1 MAEDHWQDVEQALGE
16 ALELPEAERHA
27 YLERAALGPAARR
40 RVEQLLEAWDQS
52 ADFLETPALGTPP
65 VGMPLGTRLGPWR
78 LISVLGAGGMATVYL
93 AERDDEQFA
102 QKVAIKVVAG
112 ARVSRVMERRFREER
127 QILARLEHPNVARL
141 IDGGVAPD
149 GSPFLVMEFVA
160 GSAIDGWCRQ
170 RHLGT
175 RERLELFRQVCQ
187 AVHFA
192 HQHLV
197 VHCDIKPGN
206 LLVTDDGTPKLLD
219 FGIARMLAQ
228 GPPSTTTFFHPMT
241 PEYASPEQI
250 RGAPVGTATD
260 IYSLGIL
267 LYELLTGRRPFVFS
281 GKQLDEIVQ
290 MVCGQEPPDPRCGSV
305 DLDAIVLKA
314 IHKDPERRYS
324 SAIELAADI
333 SLFLESRPVQA
344 RPRRAGDVLLK
355 FLGRHRLAAGAV
367 TVAAALLLTASVIIF
382 RESRIAARR
391 FEDVRRLA
399 HFVIFDMHDAVTP
412 LAGSTPAR
420 KLLVSNA
427 LQYLDSLNRDTGG
440 DEALQRELALAYVR
454 VGDVSGNPAQAN
466 LGDTGEALRSYR
478 KAAALLDPLFR
489 KHPQDQALGQNLALT
504 HERMEGVYQFL
515 RRFDEALRAA
525 DISLA
530 IHDRLF
536 REAPDDTN
544 QRGLAIGYFTRAHA
558 GAESGLPAPDQQA
571 LRDYRAAT
579 QIFEGLLSKRPDDA
593 ERLRDAA
600 LGHKY
605 IGAILKDGN
614 QLDAALPHLRRAEE
628 LDQRRTEVHPEDRQ
642 ARLDLSFDYGED
654 AEFRETQGKDLPAA
668 LALYRKTLAI
678 REELSASDPRDIRVR
693 DRVRY
698 VEIEISR
705 ILLKLNRPFEASPHV
720 QRSVQMSREL
730 YAVEPSTRNRSM
742 LAWAFELEGRKDSAL
757 RRDKSA
763 CEAFAQA
770 RDLYLKGQSSGNWE
784 AWESID
790 LSNVTKSLAVCQK

>member
-1 MAEDHWQDVEQALGE
+1 MAENQWQEVERALGE

-40 RVEQLLEAWDQS
+40 RVEQLLEAWDES
-52 ADFLETPALGTPP
+52 GDFLESPALGTLP

-78 LISVLGAGGMATVYL
+78 LISILGAGGMATVYL
-93 AERDDEQFA
+93 AERDDEQFK
-102 QKVAIKVVAG
+102 QKAAIKVVAG

-149 GSPFLVMEFVA
+149 GCPFLVMEFVA

-170 RHLGT
+170 RNLGT
-175 RERLELFRQVCQ
+175 RERLELFRQVCE

-206 LLVTDDGTPKLLD
+206 LLVTEDGTPKLLD

-228 GPPSTTTFFHPMT
+228 GPQSTTTFFHPMT

-267 LYELLTGRRPFVFS
+267 LHELLTGRRPFVLS
-281 GKQLDEIVQ
+281 GKPLDEILQ
-290 MVCGQEPPDPRCGSV
+290 IIGGQDPPDPRCGSA

-314 IHKDPERRYS
+314 IHKDPERRYT
-324 SAIELAADI
+324 SAIELAADV
-333 SLFLESRPVQA
+333 SLFLEGRPLQA
-344 RPRRAGDVLLK
+344 RPRRAGYVLRK
-355 FLGRHRLAAGAV
+355 FFGRHRLAAGAV
-367 TVAAALLLTASVIIF
+367 ASAAVLLMTASAIIY
-382 RESRIAARR
+382 RESRAAARH

-399 HFVIFDMHDAVTP
+399 HFVIFDMHDAVAP

-427 LQYLDSLNRDTGG
+427 LQYLDSLNRDAGG

-478 KAAALLDPLFR
+478 KAADLLDPLFR
-489 KHPQDQALGQNLALT
+489 KHPRDQDLGQSLALVR
-504 HERMEGVYQFL
+504 ERMESVYQLL
-515 RRFDEALRAA
+515 RRFTEALRAA
-525 DISLA
+525 DASLA
-530 IHDRLF
+530 IHGQLF
-536 REAPDDTN
+536 REAPSDSN
-544 QRGLAIGYFTRAHA
+544 KRGLAIGYFTRAHA
-558 GAESGLPAPDQQA
+558 GAGSGRPALDQQP
-571 LRDYRAAT
+571 LRDYQAAT
-579 QIFEGLLSKRPDDA
+579 EIFEELLSNRPGD
-593 ERLRDAA
+593 EQRLRDAA

-605 IGAILKDGN
+605 IGGILKEGPQPDE
-614 QLDAALPHLRRAEE
+614 ALPHLRRAEE

-642 ARLDLSFDYGED
+642 AKLDLSFDYSQD
-654 AEFRETQGKDLPAA
+654 AEFQNSRRKDLPAA

-678 REELSASDPRDIRVR
+678 REELSASDPSDIRVR
-693 DRVRY
+693 DRVRS

-705 ILLKLNRPFEASPHV
+705 ILLALNRPVEAAPHL
-720 QRSVQMSREL
+720 QRSVQMSGAL
-730 YAVEPSTRNRSM
+730 YSAEPSTRNRAT
-742 LAWAFELEGRKDSAL
+742 LAWALELAGRKESAM

-770 RDLYLKGQSSGNWE
+770 RDLYLKGRKNGDWE
-784 AWESID
+784 AWESKD
-790 LSNVTKSLAVCQK
+790 LSNVTTRLAGCSK